1 MKNILENWHKYL
13 SENQKRKI
21 NIFLDMDG
29 VLVDFASSVREYI
42 KDGYSVDADIFF
54 PDSKS
59 SRALHRKLQRLNL
72 SSSEL
77 EDLYDRAAAKFQS
90 GEEYSPQEHLIHNY
104 IFKIL
109 INNKDLW
116 LSMKKL
122 TGADNLV
129 RLAFNIADNVFVLTA
144 QVDETSKEAKKEWI
158 ARHFPQIDPA
168 NVNVDRDKGGRL
180 KRLVKNQIVSGTDLN
195 ILIDDRKHFLKS
207 FIDAGGQ
214 GVQYNYESPDDA
226 LQALERILATN

>member
-104 IFKIL
+104 KL
-109 INNKDLW
+109 PKRQ
-116 LSMKKL
+116 KKN
-122 TGADNLV
+122 G
-129 RLAFNIADNVFVLTA
+129 
-144 QVDETSKEAKKEWI
+144 S
-158 ARHFPQIDPA
+158 
-168 NVNVDRDKGGRL
+168 
-180 KRLVKNQIVSGTDLN
+180 
-195 ILIDDRKHFLKS
+195 
-207 FIDAGGQ
+207 
-214 GVQYNYESPDDA
+214 
-226 LQALERILATN
+226 LATSHKLIRQMLMLIETKAAALSDW

>member
-109 INNKDLW
+109 INNKLPKRQ
-116 LSMKKL
+116 KKN
-122 TGADNLV
+122 G
-129 RLAFNIADNVFVLTA
+129 
-144 QVDETSKEAKKEWI
+144 S
-158 ARHFPQIDPA
+158 
-168 NVNVDRDKGGRL
+168 
-180 KRLVKNQIVSGTDLN
+180 
-195 ILIDDRKHFLKS
+195 
-207 FIDAGGQ
+207 
-214 GVQYNYESPDDA
+214 
-226 LQALERILATN
+226 LATSHKLIRQMLMLIETKAAALSDW